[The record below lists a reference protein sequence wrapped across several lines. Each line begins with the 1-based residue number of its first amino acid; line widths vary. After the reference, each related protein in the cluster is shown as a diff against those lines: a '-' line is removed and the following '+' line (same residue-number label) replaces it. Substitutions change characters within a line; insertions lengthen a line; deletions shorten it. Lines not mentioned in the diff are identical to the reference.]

1 MSRCDRCSR
10 DFDYPGLFTVHH
22 GDKRNPQ
29 WAALFCSEECR
40 DSFAEKYRDRADVAL
55 EVLSLHLVED
65 APESLEDEA
74 GEYSDLEA
82 AR

>member
-10 DFDYPGLFTVHH
+10 DFDHPGLFTAHH
-22 GDKRNPQ
+22 DEERNLQ

-40 DSFAEKYRDRADVAL
+40 DSFVEKYRDKPDIAL
-55 EVLSLHLVED
+55 EVLSLHLNR
-65 APESLEDEA
+65 
-74 GEYSDLEA
+74 

>member
-10 DFDYPGLFTVHH
+10 DFDHLGLFTVYH
-22 GDKRNPQ
+22 DDDRTPQ

-40 DSFAEKYRDRADVAL
+40 DSFVEKYRARPNVAL
-55 EVLSLHLVED
+55 EVLSLHLNR
-65 APESLEDEA
+65 
-74 GEYSDLEA
+74 